1 MKPNLDS
8 IRSESDRIGSQVVFS
23 GLEGSR
29 AFIPCRYG
37 GATAGGLGESLDGR
51 QGGILDSMERRFL
64 SGLSARC
71 GGLRRTT
78 SMACWSLPRRL
89 CRSTAR
95 ARLRLRSRR
104 QKQCVGNTN
113 GHLAQ
118 LQTSKTIPQIVCPPE
133 WTRTGA
139 HTDLHRPF
147 VAGLRPGAYGKH
159 HQVKPWGLEGEAG
172 AFAGALS
179 RTATGLALAQIQY
192 HASKRSLWETG
203 LEPGELRPEPRPDE
217 TSPGLD
223 PV

>member
-1 MKPNLDS
+1 MRASVRSGKPDLGPGNPARSPAPTKPNLDS
-8 IRSESDRIGSQVVFS
+8 IRSESDRIGSQVCFS
-23 GLEGSR
+23 GLGGSR

-51 QGGILDSMERRFL
+51 QEGILDSMERRFL

-71 GGLRRTT
+71 GGLRRTA

-118 LQTSKTIPQIVCPPE
+118 LQTLIAIPLLG
-133 WTRTGA
+133 RTHLA
-139 HTDLHRPF
+139 HVQGD
-147 VAGLRPGAYGKH
+147 VS
-159 HQVKPWGLEGEAG
+159 AG
-172 AFAGALS
+172 AF
-179 RTATGLALAQIQY
+179 
-192 HASKRSLWETG
+192 
-203 LEPGELRPEPRPDE
+203 
-217 TSPGLD
+217 
-223 PV
+223 

>member
-1 MKPNLDS
+1 MQASARSGKPDLSPGNSARSPAPTKPNLDS

-118 LQTSKTIPQIVCPPE
+118 LQTSKTIQQIVCPLE
-133 WTRTGA
+133 WTHTGA
-139 HTDLHRPF
+139 HRRTRKHADPCTQTDAHR
-147 VAGLRPGAYGKH
+147 RTRKH
-159 HQVKPWGLEGEAG
+159 A
-172 AFAGALS
+172 
-179 RTATGLALAQIQY
+179 
-192 HASKRSLWETG
+192 
-203 LEPGELRPEPRPDE
+203 D
-217 TSPGLD
+217 
-223 PV
+223 